1 MTIDHIGMIFFPKE
15 IAWRIIGRLAFP
27 LFAFLI
33 YEGFMHTRS
42 RVKYFLRLLAFGL
55 LIEMGFMIIRRYVSL
70 DYNITRNIFLTL
82 SFGLLGMM
90 LINTRQHYLLKILE
104 VGALAA
110 ASQWLKFD
118 YGAYGVLLIVSFYLM
133 RYDIRLAIGTHIVL
147 NIVYFMVY
155 LGSIQFFSLFCWF
168 FIAFYNG
175 KLGPRM
181 KPKYILYLYYPFHLI
196 VLYLLKMYLFQ

>member
-1 MTIDHIGMIFFPKE
+1 MTIDHIGMICFPKE

-42 RVKYFLRLLAFGL
+42 RLKYFLRLLAFGL
-55 LIEMGFMIIRRYVSL
+55 LIELGSMIIRRYVSL
-70 DYNITRNIFLTL
+70 DNNITRNIFLTL

-155 LGSIQFFSLFCWF
+155 PGSIQFFSLFCWF

-196 VLYLLKMYLFQ
+196 VLYLLKMYLLQ